1 VALAAATK
9 EATMFP
15 TDPTGELTRQR
26 IADLHAEAARQR
38 LARSVPV
45 RPTSRATT
53 LRQLVTVVVVAAV
66 LVAVVLVQFVP

>member
-1 VALAAATK
+1 
-9 EATMFP
+9 MFP

-45 RPTSRATT
+45 RPASRATT
-53 LRQLVTVVVVAAV
+53 LRQLVTVVAAV
-66 LVAVVLVQFVP
+66 LVAVVLVQLVS

>member
-1 VALAAATK
+1 
-9 EATMFP
+9 MFP

-26 IADLHAEAARQR
+26 IADLHAEADRQR

-53 LRQLVTVVVVAAV
+53 LRQVVTVVVVAAV
-66 LVAVVLVQFVP
+66 LIAVVLVQFVP